1 MNKVNNF
8 FKNKLEKYLPK
19 EKESTK
25 GFFLFNPPTGSGKTT
40 VTIDY
45 IIEKINNHSKQKI
58 FFITNLK
65 ENLDKPFE
73 KLQEKTNSQRILR
86 LLKVEDELCRLSA
99 DTLWEEPKAYKFK
112 WYEAFKDAVDVY
124 AENRDSASAD
134 YKSFLKNKYEEK
146 EKKFRDEIYFKVDE
160 LKKSKDISRL
170 KQLKNELKKIY
181 RTIDLTK
188 DYDVIFLTT
197 HKFLYKIYDPFIG
210 SDYIYNLK
218 EFKDNSIC
226 FIDEFDSQKDVF
238 LKIEIDKFVE
248 ETKDYISIFLKIYSG
263 LHHKKFFKK
272 FEFQKELEDLRE
284 HFSNIHTKNNL
295 QYSHKLND
303 DPNKTNILFKDI
315 EYFSVD
321 KKFYNLQTDESIESN
336 IILQSDA
343 DEFDKVK
350 NKSLGLLT
358 TLNDVIVSINYFISR
373 INLVAQEYHSQNKD
387 RLEFSNAIS
396 TILNEVNIP
405 KNDKIHIFLKNRIL
419 EHSRIKFD
427 NYYSDWSKNAFY
439 NKGFRYFSFHNSLD
453 FDTKT
458 NIDFKVF
465 DNTPEKIL
473 AEIAQ
478 HTFIVGI
485 SATAMNKSVTN
496 NFKLEYLENR
506 FYNNFAYL
514 NSEELNELKK
524 LYINAKKDKLENYE
538 VEIIDY
544 NYSQDDVYEFKREA
558 LELFDDN
565 LEDWIEGHNHRYY
578 INRYFK
584 IVKAYLAFVEH
595 KDIQSFLCLLT
606 TYPKSDTDK
615 YGRGINKEYLDYL
628 LKLALEKRHLE
639 YDREDELYFIY
650 DSEPETL
657 IRYENEI
664 KTKLRNAKKIFVIG
678 VYQSIGIG
686 KNIQYDVINDEGEK
700 VEKDFDAIYLDKPT
714 FLLEILDGKKVELE
728 NEKSL
733 IKYIYQLETL
743 FTDGQITRKEL
754 ESSIKS
760 AFNTTFNQVL
770 FKDSFSHSL
779 TEDYLYSASKVIIQA
794 IGRLHRTINSS
805 KKFIFIDKELSFLGS
820 YHDKNSFNLLS
831 FTKVLNKLNEES
843 IAKKKNI
850 PSINQVV
857 NEKNFQVRGVIKD
870 SLEIINSYQS
880 IKNEKRVEEWQ
891 DIREFVLKN
900 PTLKNLNDSKKDK
913 YELFYFKYKNNSENK
928 PLKYFYKQEYDYR
941 TIDINWEFKM
951 EYIEVS
957 SQNAKLNLVRKNS
970 YLEKKF
976 EEYGYALNFNTTS
989 LYMMIPIV
997 YNNIY
1002 KGALGEKIGKF
1013 LLEQDSRLELLS
1025 LDREEFEKF
1034 DYKTKN
1040 DVYIDFKY
1048 FGESTG
1054 LNLDLEKMIT
1064 KAEKKL
1070 NAVSGKKAI
1079 IINCF
1084 GDDNKYGNRPIIRDN
1099 ISVYPFII
1107 NMNSVI
1113 DFDVIEEI
1121 KEEIENAN

>member
-1 MNKVNNF
+1 MNNLNKF
-8 FKNKLEKYLPK
+8 FNKKFEKYLPK
-19 EKESTK
+19 DGKPTK

-40 VTIDY
+40 ATINY
-45 IIEKINNHSKQKI
+45 IVNNINSNSKRKI

-65 ENLDKPFE
+65 ENLDKPFQ
-73 KLQEKTNSQRILR
+73 KLQEKVNSKRILR
-86 LLKVEDELCRLSA
+86 LLSVEDELCRLCNNK
-99 DTLWEEPKAYKFK
+99 LWEEPKTYKFRY
-112 WYEAFKDAVDVY
+112 YETFKDAVEVY
-124 AENRDSASAD
+124 ADNRDSASSE
-134 YKSFLKNKYEEK
+134 YKSFLKSKYEEK
-146 EKKFRDEIYFKVDE
+146 EKKFRNEIFLKVNE
-160 LKKSKDISRL
+160 LKKSNDKTRL

-197 HKFLYKIYDPFIG
+197 HKFLYQIYDPFLG

-226 FIDEFDSQKDVF
+226 FIDEFDSQKDIF

-263 LHHKKFFKK
+263 LQYKRFFKK
-272 FEFQKELEDLRE
+272 FEFQKELEELKE
-284 HFSNIHTKNNL
+284 HFSKIHIKNNL
-295 QYSHKLND
+295 QYSHKLED
-303 DPNKTNILFKDI
+303 EPNKTNILFKDI

-321 KKFYNLQTDESIESN
+321 KKFYNLKTDDSIESN

-350 NKSLGLLT
+350 DKSLGLLT

-373 INLVAQEYHSQNKD
+373 INRVAQEYYNHHKD

-396 TILNEVNIP
+396 TVLNEVNIP
-405 KNDKIHIFLKNRIL
+405 KNDKIHKFLKDRIL
-419 EHSRIKFD
+419 ERNRIRTD

-439 NKGFRYFSFHNSLD
+439 DRGFRYFSFHNSID

-478 HTFIVGI
+478 HSFIVGI
-485 SATAMNKSVTN
+485 SATAMNKSVTS
-496 NFKLEYLENR
+496 NFKLEYLENK
-506 FYNNFAYL
+506 FPNNFSYL
-514 NSEELNELKK
+514 KRDELIKLEE
-524 LYINAKKDKLENYE
+524 LYINAKKDKLENYQ

-544 NYSQDDVYEFKREA
+544 NYGEDDTYEFKREA
-558 LELFDDN
+558 LELFGDN
-565 LEDWIEGHNHRYY
+565 LEDWIEGHQNRYY

-584 IVKAYLAFVEH
+584 IVKAYLAFQENNN
-595 KDIQSFLCLLT
+595 IQSFLCLLT

-615 YGRGINKEYLDYL
+615 NLRGINKEYLNEL
-628 LKLALEKRHLE
+628 ILMALRKRNLE
-639 YDREDELYFIY
+639 YDNNEFYFIY
-650 DSEPETL
+650 DSEPKNLEK
-657 IRYENEI
+657 YENEI
-664 KTKLRNAKKIFVIG
+664 KPKLKNGEKVFIIS

-686 KNIQYDVINDEGEK
+686 KNIQYKILNNKEE

-714 FLLEILDGKKVELE
+714 FLLERLDGNSIELQ

-743 FTDGQITRKEL
+743 FTDGEITREEL
-754 ESSIKS
+754 EKSIKS
-760 AFNTTFNQVL
+760 AFNTTFNQVT
-770 FKDSFSHSL
+770 FKGFFSHSL

-794 IGRLHRTINSS
+794 LGRLHRTKHSS
-805 KKFIFIDKELSFLGS
+805 KKFIYIDKELSFLHS
-820 YHDKNSFNLLS
+820 YNDKNSFNLLS
-831 FTKVLNKLNEES
+831 FKALLQSIKFLPNHKNKSESSITK
-843 IAKKKNI
+843 I
-850 PSINQVV
+850 V
-857 NEKNFQVRGVIKD
+857 NEKNFKVRGVIKD

-880 IKNEKRVEEWQ
+880 IKNETRIKEWQ
-891 DIREFVLKN
+891 EIREFVLKY
-900 PTLKNLNDSKKDK
+900 PTLKNMDKAMKDK
-913 YELFYFKYKNNSENK
+913 YELFYFKYKNNFENK
-928 PLKYFYKQEYDYR
+928 SLKYFYKQEYDYR
-941 TIDINWEFKM
+941 NVKISWNSKTD
-951 EYIEVS
+951 YTEVS
-957 SQNAKLNLVRKNS
+957 SKNSKLDLVRKNP
-970 YLEKKF
+970 YLKEKF
-976 EEYGYALNFNTTS
+976 EKHRYALNFNTTS

-1013 LLEQDSRLELLS
+1013 LLEQDSRLKLLD
-1025 LDREEFEKF
+1025 LDRDEFEKF
-1034 DYKTKN
+1034 DYKTEN
-1040 DVYIDFKY
+1040 NIYIDFKY

-1054 LNLDLEKMIT
+1054 LNLDIEKLIS

-1070 NAVSGKKAI
+1070 NLVNGKKAI

-1084 GDDNKYGNRPIIRDN
+1084 GDDNRYGNRVIKKGN
-1099 ISVYPFII
+1099 ILIYPFII
-1107 NMNSVI
+1107 NMKSEIDYSVI
-1113 DFDVIEEI
+1113 EKIREAI
-1121 KEEIENAN
+1121 SNAN